1 MKGRCAWLCALAL
14 AAMAPAGAEP
24 AAYRVVPAQTS
35 VEFSVLHLA
44 VFPAHGRFGQVS
56 GRIVIDAGAASGNVQ
71 FDVATASVA
80 TGWSLR
86 DAFLRGEAMFDAGA
100 HPLVRF
106 RSTRLEFAAGRLVR
120 IDGDLTLRGVTR
132 PVSLAVS
139 RLDCNSG
146 AQNGRDVCEADA
158 ESAISRRDF
167 DMDFAWPLIGDD
179 VELRFRIVAIRE

>member
-1 MKGRCAWLCALAL
+1 MTRFVLLCAIAV
-14 AAMAPAGAEP
+14 AASSARAEP

-44 VFPAHGRFGQVS
+44 VFPAHGRFGHVS

-80 TGWSLR
+80 TGWTLR
-86 DAFLRGEAMFDAGA
+86 DAFLRGEAMFDADA

-106 RSTRLEFAAGRLVR
+106 RSTKLGFAAGRLVR

-132 PVSLAVS
+132 PVSLTVS
-139 RLDCNSG
+139 RLDCSPAGQG
-146 AQNGRDVCEADA
+146 ARDVCQADA
-158 ESAISRRDF
+158 ETAISRREF
-167 DMDFAWPLIGDD
+167 DMDFAWPLIADE
-179 VELRFRIVAIRE
+179 VELKFRIVAVRE